1 MSNIL
6 GFLRRKVYVALA
18 VISLLAA
25 FIRFYKIAEI
35 PVSLYWDEVSIG
47 YNAYSIGMT
56 GRDEFG
62 TFTPLLFKAF
72 NDYKMPLDIY
82 LTALSEKAFGLDEF
96 SVRFPS
102 AFFGTLTVLVAFF
115 LARQLLVMYSKKTNL
130 PTDSIALLTSLML
143 AISPWHIQFSRAN
156 FEANISLFFV
166 VLGAYLL
173 LKGRE
178 SFKSYV
184 FSFLSFAFAFYG
196 YRSEF
201 LFLPIL
207 IVGIHLIWFRRYIM
221 HGYQKIILAIFL
233 FALLL
238 LPIFMPLTKEGASR
252 YQQTSLS
259 NKVEQVALDNFQ
271 KGRPVNKKI
280 LYLSTFLEGYVSEF
294 TPQFLFLTGDPEGR
308 HGARNM
314 GMLYLWEFPFVLL
327 GGWFIFKKTSS
338 TIFYTV
344 LLWVLAAPIAAA
356 LSIPTPH
363 ALRLLNILPMPQ
375 LLTALGV
382 ICILAML
389 PKFMKKPFIAV
400 LSVVVLIFFVN
411 FVRQYSL
418 TNTKLV
424 VSHWG
429 DGYKQLVENIEV
441 TESKYDKIVI
451 SGHYWQPYMYFLF
464 YEKFSPVNFQ
474 KIGNSEHFG
483 KYIFGGT
490 SWDLEV
496 GRLELDKV
504 DLKVLAGSRKTL
516 VALSPD
522 EYKAQE
528 TNLRFLTAVQDHNGK
543 TVFIV
548 GELK

>member
-356 LSIPTPH
+356 ISIPTPH

-451 SGHYWQPYMYFLF
+451 SGQYWQPYMYFLF

>member
-1 MSNIL
+1 MSNIS
-6 GFLRRKVYVALA
+6 GFLRRKVYVALV
-18 VISLLAA
+18 VITLLAA

-82 LTALSEKAFGLDEF
+82 LTVLSEKAFGLDEF

-115 LARQLLVMYSKKTNL
+115 LVRQLLITSSKKTKL
-130 PTDSIALLTSLML
+130 PIDSFALLTSLML

-166 VLGAYLL
+166 VLGAYFL

-207 IVGIHLIWFRRYIM
+207 ILGIHLIWFRRYIM
-221 HGYQKIILAIFL
+221 HGYQKIILVIFL
-233 FALLL
+233 FSLLL
-238 LPIFMPLTKEGASR
+238 VPIFMPLTRQGASR

-271 KGRPVNKKI
+271 KGRPVNKKV
-280 LYLSTFLEGYVSEF
+280 LYISTFLEGYVSEF

-308 HGARNM
+308 HSARNM
-314 GMLYLWEFPFVLL
+314 GMLYLWEFPFVFL
-327 GGWFIFKKTSS
+327 GGWFIFKKTSRK
-338 TIFYTV
+338 IFYTI
-344 LLWVLAAPIAAA
+344 LLWILAAPIPAA

-363 ALRLLNILPMPQ
+363 ALRSLNILPLPQ

-382 ICILAML
+382 IYIMTIL

-400 LSVVVLIFFVN
+400 LSVIVLIFFVN
-411 FVRQYSL
+411 FTRQYIL

-424 VSHWG
+424 VSNWG
-429 DGYKQLVENIEV
+429 DGYKQLVRTIKAREN
-441 TESKYDKIVI
+441 KYGKII
-451 SGHYWQPYMYFLF
+451 ITGHYWQPYTYFLF
-464 YEKFSPVNFQ
+464 YEKFSPDNFQ
-474 KIGNSEHFG
+474 KTGNSEHFG

-490 SWDLEV
+490 SWDLAV
-496 GRLELDKV
+496 GRPELSDV
-504 DLKVLAGSRKTL
+504 DLKVLAGNGKAL

-528 TNLRFLTAVQDHNGK
+528 ENLGYLTTIRDNNGK